1 MFNFKLLK
9 MKKEKGLLISV
20 YKSPLG
26 DSTNKGLSS
35 KFDSLLLVGDG
46 IENGPF
52 ETSDEKDFAFGGKD
66 YLVCEY
72 RERYD
77 DFIATPKSL
86 KDSGKWTMFG
96 GNFAYTSDSRFPGKH
111 PIKIHDRVEV

>member
-1 MFNFKLLK
+1 
-9 MKKEKGLLISV
+9 MKKEKGLLVSI

-26 DSTNKGLSS
+26 DSTNNGLSS
-35 KFDSLLLVGDG
+35 KSDSLLLVGIG

-52 ETSDEKDFAFGGKD
+52 ETSDGED

-111 PIKIHDRVEV
+111 PIKIHDRVEA

>member
-1 MFNFKLLK
+1 

-46 IENGPF
+46 IENGVFSP
-52 ETSDEKDFAFGGKD
+52 DEFSSED

-77 DFIATPKSL
+77 DFIAIPKSL

-96 GNFAYTSDSRFPGKH
+96 GNFAYTSDSRFPAKY
-111 PIKIHDRVEV
+111 PIKIHDRVE